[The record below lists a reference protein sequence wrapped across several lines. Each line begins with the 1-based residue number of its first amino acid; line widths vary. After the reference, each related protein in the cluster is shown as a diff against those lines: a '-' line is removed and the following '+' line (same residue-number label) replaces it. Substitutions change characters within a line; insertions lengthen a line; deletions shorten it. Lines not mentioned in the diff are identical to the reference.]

1 MTEQL
6 IPAEVI
12 ETCRLDPPPI
22 DLYLVAGCDRLLR
35 WKIPAHPAGGWT
47 SEQAKR
53 EMRRMLESGKWLA
66 VSIVHVGPSVEAM
79 RAVHNARQTAQDA
92 PGSTNAEKPTGG
104 AA

>member
-35 WKIPAHPAGGWT
+35 WKIPSHPASGWT
-47 SEQAKR
+47 SEQARR
-53 EMRRMLESGKWLA
+53 EMRRMVESSKWLA
-66 VSIVHVGPSVEAM
+66 VSIVRVCDT
-79 RAVHNARQTAQDA
+79 ARQTAQDA
-92 PGSTNAEKPTGG
+92 PGSANADKPTGG